1 MKCKVCDADIA
12 FCYKTPTK
20 SYIIENDHI
29 IRDDAW
35 QGVEYD
41 NPYLKFYCSNDSEHD
56 IDSEDIVLW
65 SSEIETKFYDENILE
80 L

>member
-1 MKCKVCDADIA
+1 MRCKICNAEIV

-20 SYIIENDHI
+20 SFRIENDDI
-29 IRDDAW
+29 VRDDAW
-35 QGVEYD
+35 HGGEYD

-56 IDSEDIVLW
+56 IDSEDVISW
-65 SSEIETKFYDENILE
+65 AEDIETKFYDENILE